1 MHMKKFYI
9 MKQLTLM
16 TVIIFL
22 VNQAVAQV
30 GIGTTSPND
39 NASLELG
46 ETDKG
51 LMINRMTTLQRTTV
65 LQPNLGIAE
74 QGLFVFDTD
83 LGQLMFWKGTEWVT
97 VTSGSISGGGT
108 SGNLAI
114 WGPGNTLT
122 DHPNLYWW
130 DVKER
135 LGIGTTVPDAT
146 LSVAGVEE
154 TALEVKTPVSSIT
167 GHLVNFERTV
177 EPTSGSDLLQLK
189 SPGGGATDDFQFLEC
204 QYGEQVMARINGNG
218 HINATSLGA
227 GTEYPTARITVDDNL
242 WDVLLDIRQNNN
254 PSVTDYMVNFEKT
267 VIPYAGIDLVR
278 MALPS
283 GSPNDAQFLEFEKGG
298 TELVQVNANGDIIV
312 KNGGNIYVK
321 NNGNYYAQN
330 GGDFISTAGKFIIQ
344 DNSNVTM
351 IEQGINTSGS
361 LMNFYNED
369 YERTI
374 YIRSGDNVVSD
385 GGMISLYASDG
396 AEKVTIDGNYSD
408 GGRISLKDETGINKI
423 ILEANGT
430 GGDARITTDELLLKG
445 GSDFAE
451 LFSIE
456 QADDDLPGPEP
467 GMVLCIS
474 EDAPGQ
480 LCISGERYDKK
491 VAGVISGAGGIKPGM
506 IMGAEGTI
514 AFGEHP
520 VALSGRVYVK
530 TCNENGP
537 VEPGDFLTTASRPGY
552 AMKVTDHEKAHG
564 AIIGKAM
571 TALDEK
577 EGLVLV
583 LVSLQ

>member
-1 MHMKKFYI
+1 MKLRK
-9 MKQLTLM
+9 TLAIVAFM
-16 TVIIFL
+16 LSLANIST
-22 VNQAVAQV
+22 AQV
-30 GIGTTSPND
+30 GIGTANPND
-39 NASLELG
+39 NASLDLS

-83 LGQLMFWKGTEWVT
+83 LNQFMFWKGTEWVA
-97 VTSGSISGGGT
+97 VTSGSLSGSGNN
-108 SGNLAI
+108 GNLAI
-114 WGPGNTLT
+114 WGAGNVLT

-146 LSVAGVEE
+146 VGIGGVEE
-154 TALEVKTPVSSIT
+154 TALEVKASVSSIT
-167 GHLVNFERTV
+167 GQLVNFERTV
-177 EPTSGSDLLQLK
+177 VPTSGSDILQLK
-189 SPGGGATDDFQFLEC
+189 SPGGGASDDFQFLEC
-204 QYGEQVMARINGNG
+204 QYGEQVMAKINGNG
-218 HINATSLGA
+218 HINATSFGA
-227 GTEYPTARITVDDNL
+227 GTDYPTARITVDDNL

-267 VIPYAGIDLVR
+267 VIPYSGIDLVR

-298 TELVQVNANGDIIV
+298 TELVQVNANGDIVV
-312 KNGGNIYVK
+312 KNGGNYYVK
-321 NNGNYYAQN
+321 NGGNYYADN
-330 GGDFISTAGKFIIQ
+330 GGDFITNTGKFMIQ
-344 DNSNVTM
+344 NNSNSTM
-351 IEQGINTSGS
+351 VEQAINTSGS
-361 LMNFYNED
+361 LMNLYNED
-369 YERTI
+369 AVRTV
-374 YIRSGDNVVSD
+374 YVRSGDNVASD
-385 GGMISLYASDG
+385 GGAISLYTSG
-396 AEKVTIDGNYSD
+396 GGEKILLDGNFND
-408 GGRISLKDETGINKI
+408 GGRMVLKDELGSSKI
-423 ILEANGT
+423 MLEANGT

-456 QADDDLPGPEP
+456 TKDDILTEPEP
-467 GMVLCIS
+467 GTVLSIS
-474 EDAPGQ
+474 EDSPGQ
-480 LCISGERYDKK
+480 LCISGKKYDKK
-491 VAGVISGAGGIKPGM
+491 VAGVISGAGDVKPGM

-530 TCNENGP
+530 TCDENGAI
-537 VEPGDFLTTASRPGY
+537 EPGDFLTTASRPGY
-552 AMKVTDHEKAHG
+552 AMKASDLERARG

-571 TALDEK
+571 TALDQE